1 MNDKQILTECFKS
14 FSNLGSLVI
23 TKAHTYLKNMQLQ
36 VAGLF
41 NYVLPFLPP
50 GLKGLTRFPACYELL
65 DNFIEIWIIF
75 GLEEK

>member
-1 MNDKQILTECFKS
+1 
-14 FSNLGSLVI
+14 
-23 TKAHTYLKNMQLQ
+23 MQLQ

-75 GLEEK
+75 GLEEKWKKIPPTRCTSKKVALMYYE

>member
-1 MNDKQILTECFKS
+1 
-14 FSNLGSLVI
+14 
-23 TKAHTYLKNMQLQ
+23 MQLR

-50 GLKGLTRFPACYELL
+50 GLKGLTRFSACCELL
-65 DNFIEIWIIF
+65 DKFIEIWIIF